1 MVILNGVSYNDHSTE
16 SDEEDDDDDQDETGK
31 CCTVNESGPRNN

>member
-1 MVILNGVSYNDHSTE
+1 MVILNGVSFNDHSTE